1 MDRPYW
7 VFGCKVTAFGYV
19 HARRFL
25 IPSAIWFAQ
34 FFCCCCCCSL
44 TNYFPF
50 VFFTFLHLFI
60 ITFLFY
66 LSCERNN
73 QIRFLKVAR
82 IVHHCQVLHSSW
94 HLFLSLERN
103 ILGKLPLTASHLV
116 RLTFSHIFH
125 QCRHLQSEPNFLST
139 LWQQTGPI
147 LPPLEPLIESHTSI

>member
-19 HARRFL
+19 HARRFS

-82 IVHHCQVLHSSW
+82 VVHHCQVLHFSW
-94 HLFLSLERN
+94 LFIFREKHSRE
-103 ILGKLPLTASHLV
+103 ITPHCSCWGHLV
-116 RLTFSHIFH
+116 LVWS
-125 QCRHLQSEPNFLST
+125 
-139 LWQQTGPI
+139 
-147 LPPLEPLIESHTSI
+147 PPTIHTSH